1 MPSPT
6 VARFPANSLLLA
18 VILTAWHLV
27 FATIATQILARTTT
41 LLDSRSTIPLT
52 GRFYL
57 RTILPIGILY
67 TGSLVCSNQVYMYLS
82 LPFIQ
87 MLKAGAPVA
96 VLFTSWAWG
105 VAEPNMSKLINI
117 VVIVIGVAV
126 ASFGEVKFSWIG
138 FLYQLGGIVF
148 EAMRIVMIQ
157 VMLAGEGLRMDP
169 LVGLYYYAPV
179 CAVLNTIAALVSE
192 APKFKMEDLANT
204 GITMLILNASV
215 AFGLN
220 IASVSLVSSNRL

>member
-1 MPSPT
+1 
-6 VARFPANSLLLA
+6 
-18 VILTAWHLV
+18 
-27 FATIATQILARTTT
+27 
-41 LLDSRSTIPLT
+41 
-52 GRFYL
+52 
-57 RTILPIGILY
+57 
-67 TGSLVCSNQVYMYLS
+67 MYLS

-105 VAEPNMSKLINI
+105 VAEPDMAKLINV

-138 FLYQLGGIVF
+138 FFYQAGGIVF
-148 EAMRIVMIQ
+148 ESMRIVMIQ

-179 CAVLNTIAALVSE
+179 CAVLNTLAALVSE
-192 APKFKMEDLANT
+192 APRFKVEDLANT
-204 GITMLILNASV
+204 GITMLILNASI

-220 IASVSLVSSNRL
+220 IASVSLVSCRRFVTGLFS